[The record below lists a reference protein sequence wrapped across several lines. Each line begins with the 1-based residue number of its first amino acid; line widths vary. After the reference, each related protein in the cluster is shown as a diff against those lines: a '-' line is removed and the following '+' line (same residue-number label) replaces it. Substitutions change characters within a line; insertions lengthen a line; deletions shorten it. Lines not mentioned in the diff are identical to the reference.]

1 MFEIVFKQEPDLFYE
16 KETENLRIS
25 EYSDILYIFD
35 SETSLYDNESNGILQ
50 IKKKMLEKDVNH
62 VSNSY
67 SLLNHY
73 FFQVANNPY
82 VKPDVVRELCTKTN
96 LSERQIRDFFRNKR
110 KRFIKS
116 TQDLLDE
123 DINRLN
129 DNDQNLNKIIND
141 YLIELS

>member
-73 FFQVANNPY
+73 FFQLTLHLKITFLFLFYNF
-82 VKPDVVRELCTKTN
+82 
-96 LSERQIRDFFRNKR
+96 QI
-110 KRFIKS
+110 
-116 TQDLLDE
+116 LV
-123 DINRLN
+123 
-129 DNDQNLNKIIND
+129 
-141 YLIELS
+141 